1 MTNSV
6 VDAPPAKVPAELT
19 PPPGRW
25 HRVRPWLP
33 LVALVVFA
41 VLPYSTAHL
50 PGFFEGPLN
59 SPGTLQLLAAWRQA
73 AVKADAAT
81 PGTAPDYLT
90 VGKTLGLIVGY
101 IAILGWVGFPLATV
115 AYLYLQFL
123 VLTPLEQRVSHGRYL
138 LIAVGASVFIYV
150 VFRHGFDLLLPAGL
164 LEFIE

>member
-1 MTNSV
+1 MDRVKKRELLIGIAMLGAGLGYLSLTMGLPRKAFI
-6 VDAPPAKVPAELT
+6 DAAFVPYLLAAGMCL
-19 PPPGRW
+19 
-25 HRVRPWLP
+25 L
-33 LVALVVFA
+33 
-41 VLPYSTAHL
+41 
-50 PGFFEGPLN
+50 
-59 SPGTLQLLAAWRQA
+59 GTLQLLAAWRQA

-138 LIAVGASVFIYV
+138 LIAVCASVFIYV

>member
-1 MTNSV
+1 MDRVKKRELLIGIAMLGAGLGYLSLTMGLPRKAFI
-6 VDAPPAKVPAELT
+6 DAAFVPYLLAAGMCL
-19 PPPGRW
+19 
-25 HRVRPWLP
+25 L
-33 LVALVVFA
+33 
-41 VLPYSTAHL
+41 
-50 PGFFEGPLN
+50 
-59 SPGTLQLLAAWRQA
+59 GTLQLLAAWRKA

-150 VFRHGFDLLLPAGL
+150 AFRHGFDLLLPAGL

>member
-1 MTNSV
+1 MDRVKKRELLIGIAMLGAGLGYLSLTMGLPRKAFI
-6 VDAPPAKVPAELT
+6 DAAFVPYLLAAGMCL
-19 PPPGRW
+19 
-25 HRVRPWLP
+25 L
-33 LVALVVFA
+33 
-41 VLPYSTAHL
+41 
-50 PGFFEGPLN
+50 
-59 SPGTLQLLAAWRQA
+59 GTLQLLAAWRQA

-138 LIAVGASVFIYV
+138 LTAVCASVFIYV